1 MTNTEILAREVLNM
15 RSLQVEYEKL
25 CRAKRF
31 GIYKKVK
38 AEELAKTY
46 SQMRDAEQ
54 KVREMCMDILGIEE
68 EEQ

>member
-1 MTNTEILAREVLNM
+1 MTNIEILAREVLNM

-25 CRAKRF
+25 CRAKRY
-31 GIYKKVK
+31 GIYKKVE
-38 AEELAKTY
+38 AEELSNAY